1 MKLEQ
6 SLTERAITS
15 VSRWRHLGFLPS
27 ESLVEA
33 VRLSTGSEPIVP
45 KERTFVEEVCQ
56 DLSRR
61 S

>member
-6 SLTERAITS
+6 SPEERVITV
-15 VSRWRHLGFLPS
+15 VSRWRNLGFLPS

-33 VRLSTGSEPIVP
+33 VRLSTGSEPIDS
-45 KERTFVEEVCQ
+45 KERTFVEKVCQ